1 MSSGVEE
8 DKLKWTWDP
17 KRGRLVNLT
26 KPALQNK
33 GAPQEGVEGAW
44 RCTGCK
50 NVNFGTRDSCHRC
63 STPKPPQHIL
73 DERIWAIQS
82 GQAPSAR
89 WPNGAPKEG
98 IDGNWACSNCGNV
111 NWVMRT
117 TCHRCDADIPPP
129 EVLEKRL
136 EELMAERAEQEQRK
150 AMGIMREQPKEG
162 VKDSW
167 KCAAA
172 RSQALARAPGLDLA
186 RSPHARPHPHQV
198 PRLPQHQLQ
207 AAARLPPVQRAQ
219 APARGARRAQGA
231 GGAAAEGDG
240 AAEAGADRGGEA
252 PPRGAGPNPNP
263 HPIP

>member
-1 MSSGVEE
+1 MRDDLSHRGAALIRYLIIYLIDDKLGAFPAGEPQGWRRRPLECVKVASRAAPSRPALYRMSATED

-98 IDGNWACSNCGNV
+98 VDGNWACGNCGNV

-117 TCHRCDADIPPP
+117 TCHRCDADIPEPAF
-129 EVLEKRL
+129 LEKRL
-136 EELMAERAEQEQRK
+136 EELMAERAEQEQRVK
-150 AMGIMREQPKEG
+150 MGIMREQPKEG

-167 KCAAA
+167 K
-172 RSQALARAPGLDLA
+172 
-186 RSPHARPHPHQV
+186 
-198 PRLPQHQLQ
+198 
-207 AAARLPPVQRAQ
+207 
-219 APARGARRAQGA
+219 
-231 GGAAAEGDG
+231 
-240 AAEAGADRGGEA
+240 
-252 PPRGAGPNPNP
+252 
-263 HPIP
+263 

>member
-1 MSSGVEE
+1 MPRNPSRMAFYHPVEFCSVSRGRRRRTSAEMSASGIED

-98 IDGNWACSNCGNV
+98 VDGNWACGNCGNV

-117 TCHRCDADIPPP
+117 TCHRCDADIPEPAF
-129 EVLEKRL
+129 LEKRL
-136 EELMAERAEQEQRK
+136 EELMAERAEQEQRVK
-150 AMGIMREQPKEG
+150 MGIMREQPKEG

-167 KCAAA
+167 K
-172 RSQALARAPGLDLA
+172 
-186 RSPHARPHPHQV
+186 
-198 PRLPQHQLQ
+198 
-207 AAARLPPVQRAQ
+207 
-219 APARGARRAQGA
+219 
-231 GGAAAEGDG
+231 
-240 AAEAGADRGGEA
+240 
-252 PPRGAGPNPNP
+252 
-263 HPIP
+263 

>member
-1 MSSGVEE
+1 MVVGVASAEMSASGIED

-98 IDGNWACSNCGNV
+98 VDGNWACGNCGNV

-117 TCHRCDADIPPP
+117 TCHRCDADIPEPAF
-129 EVLEKRL
+129 LEKRL
-136 EELMAERAEQEQRK
+136 EELMAERAEQEQRVK
-150 AMGIMREQPKEG
+150 MGIMREQPKEG

-167 KCAAA
+167 K
-172 RSQALARAPGLDLA
+172 
-186 RSPHARPHPHQV
+186 
-198 PRLPQHQLQ
+198 
-207 AAARLPPVQRAQ
+207 
-219 APARGARRAQGA
+219 
-231 GGAAAEGDG
+231 
-240 AAEAGADRGGEA
+240 
-252 PPRGAGPNPNP
+252 
-263 HPIP
+263 

>member
-1 MSSGVEE
+1 MIRYLIIYLIDDKLGAFPAGEAQGWRRRPLECVKVASRAAPSRRPSYRMSATED

-98 IDGNWACSNCGNV
+98 VDGNWACGNCGNV

-129 EVLEKRL
+129 EFLERRL
-136 EELMAERAEQEQRK
+136 EELMAERAEQEQRVK
-150 AMGIMREQPKEG
+150 MGIMREQPKEG

-167 KCAAA
+167 KCPAC
-172 RSQALARAPGLDLA
+172 RS
-186 RSPHARPHPHQV
+186 
-198 PRLPQHQLQ
+198 
-207 AAARLPPVQRAQ
+207 
-219 APARGARRAQGA
+219 
-231 GGAAAEGDG
+231 
-240 AAEAGADRGGEA
+240 
-252 PPRGAGPNPNP
+252 NPKP
-263 HPIP
+263 

>member
-1 MSSGVEE
+1 MSEVGD

-98 IDGNWACSNCGNV
+98 VGD
-111 NWVMRT
+111 
-117 TCHRCDADIPPP
+117 DANALPVVPVPVIYPPGAIAQRGS
-129 EVLEKRL
+129 RL
-136 EELMAERAEQEQRK
+136 LRK
-150 AMGIMREQPKEG
+150 QTA
-162 VKDSW
+162 
-167 KCAAA
+167 
-172 RSQALARAPGLDLA
+172 
-186 RSPHARPHPHQV
+186 
-198 PRLPQHQLQ
+198 
-207 AAARLPPVQRAQ
+207 
-219 APARGARRAQGA
+219 
-231 GGAAAEGDG
+231 
-240 AAEAGADRGGEA
+240 
-252 PPRGAGPNPNP
+252 
-263 HPIP
+263 

>member
-136 EELMAERAEQEQRK
+136 ERLTRH
-150 AMGIMREQPKEG
+150 
-162 VKDSW
+162 
-167 KCAAA
+167 
-172 RSQALARAPGLDLA
+172 GLL
-186 RSPHARPHPHQV
+186 
-198 PRLPQHQLQ
+198 
-207 AAARLPPVQRAQ
+207 
-219 APARGARRAQGA
+219 G
-231 GGAAAEGDG
+231 
-240 AAEAGADRGGEA
+240 
-252 PPRGAGPNPNP
+252 
-263 HPIP
+263 

>member
-1 MSSGVEE
+1 MAVRWCPAPLGGVAGREAAALNSAMSSGVEE

-172 RSQALARAPGLDLA
+172 RSQALARGLA
-186 RSPHARPHPHQV
+186 SSRR
-198 PRLPQHQLQ
+198 
-207 AAARLPPVQRAQ
+207 
-219 APARGARRAQGA
+219 RG
-231 GGAAAEGDG
+231 
-240 AAEAGADRGGEA
+240 
-252 PPRGAGPNPNP
+252 
-263 HPIP
+263 